1 MPSIVESAMSGAC
14 RFDTKAQSS
23 EVVIEICNRT
33 CQPDPQK
40 KIVLQQTLFIVQ
52 VQQKSAS

>member
-40 KIVLQQTLFIVQ
+40 KIFLQQTLFIVQ
-52 VQQKSAS
+52 QKSAS